1 MGSSLDFAIGQLAD
15 ALGTAAGTSTLGD
28 GSYLLP
34 QESVDGPG
42 AATFRQN
49 RMMYIRDEFGTRGL
63 AVLAQDAGI
72 PYAENAAIAQAGYTV
87 DLERKNNTLY
97 IKRINLTTQRQLGGE
112 TLTEQKMN
120 ASTFTN
126 RKQIDICRIQVVSG
140 SSVIQTSDI
149 FSFEDPTS
157 GLTRMVVQPS
167 LDLTDTIAALAAG
180 EHQLAIP
187 YLDPT
192 TAQLEVLLSTA
203 DTATGDLP
211 DRDAF
216 GLGEILELFQSLPL
230 GGMESFPIYLYAD
243 QSPVEADIYRDYD
256 LRPLCQPLSRAITP
270 LLTTTNAT
278 ATTLVRV
285 PVAEGT
291 AVTVSGFVTGMK
303 EDASAAFGAFYR
315 VTVRREDGGDV
326 TIVGTGTVDAEHDSG
341 TGTPAL
347 TFAEDTASQELWG
360 QVAGVAAE
368 TWYWRADEQRVRV
381 VLS

>member
-1 MGSSLDFAIGQLAD
+1 MTVINAIKRVSG
-15 ALGTAAGTSTLGD
+15 ALGVPAGTSTLGD

-42 AATFRQN
+42 AAIFRQN

-87 DLERKNNTLY
+87 DLERKSNTLY

-157 GLTRMVVQPS
+157 GLTRMIVQPS

-230 GGMESFPIYLYAD
+230 GGMASFPIYLYAD
-243 QSPVEADIYRDYD
+243 QTPVEADIYRDYD
-256 LRPLCQPLSRAITP
+256 LRPICQPLSRAITP

-303 EDASAAFGAFYR
+303 EDASAALGASYR
-315 VTVRREDGGDV
+315 ATARREDAGNV
-326 TIVGTGTVDAEHDSG
+326 TLVGTGTVDSEEDSG
-341 TGTPAL
+341 SSPAVSI
-347 TFAEDTASQELWG
+347 AVDTTSQELWV